1 MEIINE
7 GMLSKVAAGAAPGCF
22 DECSA
27 YKNTCEGLKP
37 MNGII
42 QYPPCPFPDKKGK
55 STYCSDCISNR
66 N

>member
-7 GMLSKVAAGAAPGCF
+7 GMLSKVAAGAAPGYS

-66 N
+66 S